1 MKREETIAKHLEA
14 YLEGKS
20 DQQREAFLRKD
31 INKQY
36 SAIMAWKRR
45 NGLKKA
51 TDGGIS
57 AADVMK
63 HIKGLQCLIPM
74 VATMTRQQID
84 SMLAEVEKVKD
95 LLNGFEAERARREIE
110 DLERR
115 KRELDE
121 KIAQLR
127 EKC

>member
-1 MKREETIAKHLEA
+1 MKREETIAKYLET

-20 DQQREAFLRKD
+20 DEQRAAFLSKD

-45 NGLKKA
+45 GALKKV
-51 TDGGIS
+51 TEGGIT
-57 AADVMK
+57 ATEVMK
-63 HIKGLQCLIPM
+63 HIKGLQGLIPM
-74 VATMTRQQID
+74 VSSLTRQQID

-121 KIAQLR
+121 KIARLR